1 MPADKL
7 RFFTESDWALSRP
20 ASVTI
25 RAERESQIV
34 VETLVGRGT
43 AQNSYE
49 FDVYSVSPE
58 SQFPANVKTVAIAV
72 AAGSAGFT
80 LNSIVGVSP
89 GTKLFLQS
97 ERDSQNQEVVDI
109 AATVGNS
116 VLLAGGLQYAYRV
129 NDKAYL
135 MDKHDY
141 YPFVGNATG
150 SLERVTGE
158 CVLSAIRNSPMQI
171 MVYGSRVH
179 ITASGYWAD
188 IN

>member
-7 RFFTESDWALSRP
+7 RFFTESDWAPSSP

-34 VETLVGRGT
+34 VETLIGRGT
-43 AQNSYE
+43 AQSVYE
-49 FDVYSVSPE
+49 FDVYSVSPQ
-58 SQFPANVKTVAIAV
+58 SQFPTNVKSIAIAV

-80 LNSIVGVSP
+80 LDSIVGVGP

-97 ERDSQNQEVVDI
+97 ERDAVNQEIVDV

-129 NDKAYL
+129 GDKVYL

-141 YPFVGNATG
+141 YPFVDNSGAT
-150 SLERVTGE
+150 EKVTGE

-188 IN
+188 IT